1 MAVNGPDDG
10 SWQYP
15 DSNYD
20 PNMPG
25 GGRIVT
31 DVFGQR
37 PSTDTVDAS
46 GGGDGFNPMDFIKQ
60 FTSGEGTIDWQD
72 IARRAAAAGTALN
85 QWNNSGKYMDL
96 ATKYKDEV
104 NPFDLAQRKYYQGLL
119 QQSYTDPTTFLQ
131 DPGHTA
137 TLDKQMNVLQGRL
150 RGTGYM
156 GSGKEGMDLADFQA
170 QSDAQYLQKE
180 REQLAGLAGS
190 NIGPQSAAD
199 LIKTGITGSM
209 QSQSDALGSLMKA
222 LAPEK
227 GPTTVNNLTGGLTNP
242 GGGDFSKYLTSG
254 ATWAKSLAS
263 GKEIPW
269 SELARLGKLDLYDPE
284 YQAFLKAQ
292 GAAETGVTNGN
303 GGVDETFPG
312 ISPPPGGFTGG
323 GQDYFFPDP
332 LDGSMGPQLDGWDWT
347 SAFFDK

>member
-1 MAVNGPDDG
+1 MEGNSPGDWYDSPIDPIGSNGLATGEPTGASPWDALVKG
-10 SWQYP
+10 IG
-15 DSNYD
+15 NYFTG
-20 PNMPG
+20 N
-25 GGRIVT
+25 
-31 DVFGQR
+31 
-37 PSTDTVDAS
+37 
-46 GGGDGFNPMDFIKQ
+46 GDGTN
-60 FTSGEGTIDWQD
+60 DWLD
-72 IARRAAAAGTALN
+72 LARRGAAAGTALN

-156 GSGKEGMDLADFQA
+156 GSGKEGMDLADYQA

-190 NIGPQSAAD
+190 NIGPGAAAD
-199 LIKTGITGSM
+199 LIKTGLTGSM

-222 LAPEK
+222 LEPGMK
-227 GPTTVNNLTGGLTNP
+227 GTTVNNYLDPSGKTLT
-242 GGGDFSKYLTSG
+242 GGGDFSKYLASG
-254 ATWAKSLAS
+254 ATWAKSLAA

-284 YQAFLKAQ
+284 YQAFIKKYGDSELDVTK
-292 GAAETGVTNGN
+292 GNTTGNWQWDEFGNPNPNYIPEGSAPWTNGF
-303 GGVDETFPG
+303 DL
-312 ISPPPGGFTGG
+312 PGGGDSG
-323 GQDYFFPDP
+323 YEWLG
-332 LDGSMGPQLDGWDWT
+332 
-347 SAFFDK
+347 AFFDK